1 MNPSEDLTEVYATLA
16 KITAGHDAK
25 RAENRAWVAKHMPA
39 VNELFDQLQ
48 QAGMGPVL
56 KRLERFV

>member
-1 MNPSEDLTEVYATLA
+1 MNPSEDLTEVYATVA

-25 RAENRAWVAKHMPA
+25 RAENRAWVAQHMPA

-48 QAGMGPVL
+48 AAGMNPKLV
-56 KRLERFV
+56 KLERL